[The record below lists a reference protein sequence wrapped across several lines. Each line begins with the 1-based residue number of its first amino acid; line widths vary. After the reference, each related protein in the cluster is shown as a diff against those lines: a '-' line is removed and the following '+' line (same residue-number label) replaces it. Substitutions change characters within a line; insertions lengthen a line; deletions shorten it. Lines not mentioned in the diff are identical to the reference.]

1 MELNRSTSQVTQQVK
16 AKDQNKNK
24 NKEKKRNLTWLEL
37 DSGSNLTRATI
48 KLLLML
54 TKTNSMLFQSSLLT
68 FLYCNSLASF

>member
-24 NKEKKRNLTWLEL
+24 EKKRTLTWLEL
-37 DSGSNLTRATI
+37 DSGLNLTRATI